1 LPAASAVLVTFSV
14 EGRVVSKVNFM
25 ASGFGV
31 GEGEATATVRS

>member
-1 LPAASAVLVTFSV
+1 LPVASSALVTFSV
-14 EGRVVSKVNFM
+14 EARVVSKVNFI